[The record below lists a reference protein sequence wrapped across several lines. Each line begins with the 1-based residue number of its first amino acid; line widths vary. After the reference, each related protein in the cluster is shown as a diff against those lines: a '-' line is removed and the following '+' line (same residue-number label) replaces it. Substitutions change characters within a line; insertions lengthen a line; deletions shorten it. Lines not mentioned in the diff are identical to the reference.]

1 MKLPSILN
9 KQKEKFLYDL
19 FKNFVLDSE
28 IVDIVKEDTRY
39 EILFNDCL
47 KPNLFDNFESRI
59 PKKEFE
65 ETKIILQKK

>member
-1 MKLPSILN
+1 MKLPNILN

>member
-1 MKLPSILN
+1 MKLSSILN

-39 EILFNDCL
+39 
-47 KPNLFDNFESRI
+47 
-59 PKKEFE
+59 
-65 ETKIILQKK
+65 